1 MEGTEM
7 PKSSKAKLAYMAAY
21 QKTPEE
27 VHKRV
32 ERNAARRLAIREG
45 KVHVGDGLQVDHIVQ
60 LDSGGTNAK
69 GNTRVA
75 TTKKNEAWRKTNP
88 KAYTKK

>member
-1 MEGTEM
+1 M
-7 PKSSKAKLAYMAAY
+7 PKSTKAKLAYMAEY

-45 KVHVGDGLQVDHIVQ
+45 KVHVGDGMQVDHETP
-60 LDSGGTNAK
+60 LDAGGTNK
-69 GNTRVA
+69 PSNTRIV
-75 TTKKNEAWRKTNP
+75 TTKKNEAWRKTSP
-88 KAYTKK
+88 KMYGKK